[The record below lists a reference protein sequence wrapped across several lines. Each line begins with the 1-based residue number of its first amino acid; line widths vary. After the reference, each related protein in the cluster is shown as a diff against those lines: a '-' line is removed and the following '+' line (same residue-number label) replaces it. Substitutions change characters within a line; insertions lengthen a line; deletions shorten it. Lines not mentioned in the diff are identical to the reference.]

1 MEGRIRLRPRVLFE
15 GTLAEME
22 VPRLSA
28 GIMWIVAVTLFLV
41 ASALTGAMRQYALR
55 RGILD
60 VPNARSSHAVATP
73 RGGGVA
79 IVVVFLVSMLLL
91 TLRGLIDTVIAAAI
105 CGGGLLVAAV
115 GWLDDRHGLPATLR
129 AGAHVLAA
137 LWALYWLGGLPSL
150 NLGITRLSLG
160 SIGFVLGVLGI
171 VWFVNL
177 YNFMDG
183 IDGLAGSEAIT
194 VAGTAALLIAGTR
207 VGLLPNPG
215 MTGTA
220 PGAASI
226 ALVSSLLV
234 PASAGFLVW
243 NWPPATIFMGD
254 VGSGFLGFTFG
265 VLAVASENSGAL
277 PLLVWVLLLGVFVV
291 DATATLLRRVWRRE
305 RWTEAHRTH
314 AYQLAVQAGHT
325 HKQVT
330 VAVLSVNIML
340 GAAATAACVWP
351 RALLPVVGICGGVL
365 VVLRAKVIKAYQ
377 VRHRSCVT
385 TETHS
390 VHP

>member
-1 MEGRIRLRPRVLFE
+1 M
-15 GTLAEME
+15 
-22 VPRLSA
+22 SA
-28 GIMWIVAVTLFLV
+28 GIIWIVGV
-41 ASALTGAMRQYALR
+41 AFVVACGLTGAACRYTLR
-55 RGILD
+55 RGIVD
-60 VPNARSSHAVATP
+60 VPNARSSHVVATP
-73 RGGGVA
+73 RGGGLA
-79 IVVVFLVSMLLL
+79 IVVVFLAFIILLA
-91 TLRGLIDTVIAAAI
+91 LRGIISGEVAAAI
-105 CGGGLLVAAV
+105 CGGGLLVAGV
-115 GWLDDRHGLPATLR
+115 GWLDDQHGLPAALR
-129 AGAHVLAA
+129 AVAQALAA
-137 LWALYWLGGLPSL
+137 SWALYWLGGLPSL
-150 NLGITRLSLG
+150 NLGVTRLPLG
-160 SIGFVLGVLGI
+160 SVGFVLGVVGI

-183 IDGLAGSEAIT
+183 IDGLAGTEAIT
-194 VAGTAALLIAGTR
+194 VAGTAALLIGGTR

-215 MTGTA
+215 MTEAA

-243 NWPPATIFMGD
+243 NWPPARIFMGD

-291 DATATLLRRVWRRE
+291 DATATLLRRIWRRE

-330 VAVLSVNIML
+330 LAVLGVNIML
-340 GAAATAACVWP
+340 GAAATVACVWP
-351 RALLPVVGICGGVL
+351 CALLPVVGICGIAL
-365 VVLRAKVIKAYQ
+365 VFLRARVVNSSKLLPPFQVTATKA
-377 VRHRSCVT
+377 SAPN
-385 TETHS
+385 S
-390 VHP
+390 

>member
-1 MEGRIRLRPRVLFE
+1 MGAISFVTIMV
-15 GTLAEME
+15 GTGL
-22 VPRLSA
+22 LSW
-28 GIMWIVAVTLFLV
+28 G
-41 ASALTGAMRQYALR
+41 LTGAVRRYAIR

-60 VPNARSSHAVATP
+60 IPNARSSHLVATP
-73 RGGGVA
+73 RGGGLA
-79 IVVVFLVSMLLL
+79 IVVAFLIPATGLTAYGLLPGAL
-91 TLRGLIDTVIAAAI
+91 AAALL
-105 CGGGLLVAAV
+105 GGGLFVAGV
-115 GWLDDRHGLPATLR
+115 GWLDDRHGLPAALR
-129 AGAHVLAA
+129 AGAHALAA

-150 NLGITRLSLG
+150 NLGVTRLSLG
-160 SIGFVLGVLGI
+160 SVGFVLGVVGI

-183 IDGLAGSEAIT
+183 IDGLAGTEAIT
-194 VAGTAALLIAGTR
+194 VAGTAALLIGGIR

-215 MTGTA
+215 MIGTA

-243 NWPPATIFMGD
+243 NWPPARIFMGD

-277 PLLVWVLLLGVFVV
+277 PLLVWMLLLGVFVV
-291 DATATLLRRVWRRE
+291 DATATLLRRIWRRE

-330 VAVLSVNIML
+330 AAVLGINIAL
-340 GAAATAACVWP
+340 AAAAAVACVWP
-351 RALLPVVGICGGVL
+351 RSLLAVAGICGIAL
-365 VVLRAKVIKAYQ
+365 VVLRAKVIKAYEA
-377 VRHRSCVT
+377 RHRSHAG
-385 TETHS
+385 TEMPS
-390 VHP
+390 VNL

>member
-1 MEGRIRLRPRVLFE
+1 M
-15 GTLAEME
+15 
-22 VPRLSA
+22 
-28 GIMWIVAVTLFLV
+28 
-41 ASALTGAMRQYALR
+41 LTGLVCRYALK

-60 VPNARSSHAVATP
+60 IPNRRSSHTVAIP
-73 RGGGVA
+73 RGGGLA
-79 IVVVFLVSMLLL
+79 IVVAFFIPVIGLTAHGFLPGDLSAALL
-91 TLRGLIDTVIAAAI
+91 
-105 CGGGLLVAAV
+105 GGGLLVAGV
-115 GWLDDRHGLPATLR
+115 GWLDDRRGLPAALR
-129 AGAHVLAA
+129 AGAHAIAA

-160 SIGFVLGVLGI
+160 SVGFVLGVVGI

-183 IDGLAGSEAIT
+183 IDGLAGTEAIT
-194 VAGTAALLIAGTR
+194 VAGTAALLIGGIR

-226 ALVSSLLV
+226 ALVSTLLV

-243 NWPPATIFMGD
+243 NWPPARIFMGD

-265 VLAVASENSGAL
+265 VLAVASENSGTL

-291 DATATLLRRVWRRE
+291 DATATLLRRIWRRE

-314 AYQLAVQAGHT
+314 AYQLAVQAGRT

-330 VAVLSVNIML
+330 VAVLGINIML
-340 GAAATAACVWP
+340 GAAATVACVWP
-351 RALLPVVGICGGVL
+351 RTLLPVVVVCGGAL

-377 VRHRSCVT
+377 VRYRSCVAT
-385 TETHS
+385 GTHS

>member
-1 MEGRIRLRPRVLFE
+1 
-15 GTLAEME
+15 
-22 VPRLSA
+22 
-28 GIMWIVAVTLFLV
+28 
-41 ASALTGAMRQYALR
+41 
-55 RGILD
+55 
-60 VPNARSSHAVATP
+60 
-73 RGGGVA
+73 
-79 IVVVFLVSMLLL
+79 
-91 TLRGLIDTVIAAAI
+91 
-105 CGGGLLVAAV
+105 
-115 GWLDDRHGLPATLR
+115 WLDDRRGLPAALR
-129 AGAHVLAA
+129 AVAQGLAA
-137 LWALYWLGGLPSL
+137 LWALYWLRGFPSL
-150 NLGITRLSLG
+150 NLGVTRLSLG
-160 SIGFVLGVLGI
+160 SVGFVLGVVGI

-183 IDGLAGSEAIT
+183 IDGLAATEAIT
-194 VAGTAALLIAGTR
+194 VAGTAALLIGGIR

-243 NWPPATIFMGD
+243 NWPPARIFMGD

-291 DATATLLRRVWRRE
+291 DATATLLRRIWRRE

-314 AYQLAVQAGHT
+314 AYQLAVQAGHS

-330 VAVLSVNIML
+330 VAVLGVNIML
-340 GAAATAACVWP
+340 GAAATVACVWP

-377 VRHRSCVT
+377 VHHRSCVA

>member
-1 MEGRIRLRPRVLFE
+1 MTAEIMQITALVF
-15 GTLAEME
+15 LA
-22 VPRLSA
+22 A
-28 GIMWIVAVTLFLV
+28 YG
-41 ASALTGAMRQYALR
+41 LTGVVRRYALR

-60 VPNARSSHAVATP
+60 VPNARSSHVVATP
-73 RGGGVA
+73 RGGGLA
-79 IVVVFLVSMLLL
+79 IVVVFL
-91 TLRGLIDTVIAAAI
+91 GTVILLALRSIINGEVAAAI
-105 CGGGLLVAAV
+105 CGGGLLVAGV
-115 GWLDDRHGLPATLR
+115 GWLDDRRGLPATLR
-129 AGAHVLAA
+129 AGAHVIAA
-137 LWALYWLGGLPSL
+137 SWALYWLGGLPSL
-150 NLGITRLSLG
+150 NLGVTRLSLG
-160 SIGFVLGVLGI
+160 SVGFVLGVVGI

-183 IDGLAGSEAIT
+183 IDGLAGTEAIT
-194 VAGTAALLIAGTR
+194 VAGTAALLIGGMR

-215 MTGTA
+215 MTRTA

-226 ALVSSLLV
+226 ALVSTLLV

-243 NWPPATIFMGD
+243 NWPPARIFMGD

-291 DATATLLRRVWRRE
+291 DATATLLRRIWRRE

-330 VAVLSVNIML
+330 VAVLGINIAL
-340 GAAATAACVWP
+340 AAAAAAACVWP
-351 RALLPVVGICGGVL
+351 RSLVAVIGICGTAL
-365 VVLRAKVIKAYQ
+365 VVLRAKIIKAYEL
-377 VRHRSCVT
+377 RHRSHT
-385 TETHS
+385 DTEMPL
-390 VHP
+390 VNL